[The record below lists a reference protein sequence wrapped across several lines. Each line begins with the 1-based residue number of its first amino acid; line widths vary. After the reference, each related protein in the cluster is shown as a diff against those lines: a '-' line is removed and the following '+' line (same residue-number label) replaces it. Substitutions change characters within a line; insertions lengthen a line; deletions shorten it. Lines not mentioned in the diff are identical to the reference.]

1 MAAPARRLAERFMP
15 TLAEKLKQSADAKEK
30 MRERIANK
38 PKLLVVDTE
47 TQRQPN
53 MGLTPPVPGAQ
64 LESVRRDYEP
74 TGFFRNE
81 VTWRVWNTG
90 SGSTLTTNSC
100 CDDPW
105 HQWNDAHTI
114 TSGQNTIRIWQ
125 GWVDQDPQLGRGPRQ
140 LVQHRQQFTETPEQR
155 RVREEQEQRYRAEQ
169 AAANAR
175 YEEERRAAENRRK
188 EADDRAM
195 KLLVSMLND
204 QQKADLKRDKHFYV
218 EAPSGRLYRIDYGTH
233 GNVKVVD
240 RVTKKIIERLCIQP
254 NGVPAGDANL
264 MQKLMIETAEDV
276 FRAHANITLED
287 GRMVYGKTGL
297 LDGDRLAEVIPIRRA
312 A

>member
-1 MAAPARRLAERFMP
+1 MAALARRLAERFMP

-30 MRERIANK
+30 MRERVANK
-38 PKLLVVDTE
+38 TKPMVVDIE
-47 TQRQPN
+47 TKKA
-53 MGLTPPVPGAQ
+53 PPRAQ
-64 LESVRRDYEP
+64 DAEP
-74 TGFFRNE
+74 TRII
-81 VTWRVWNTG
+81 R
-90 SGSTLTTNSC
+90 STSSLLTTSC
-100 CDDPW
+100 NDDPW
-105 HQWNDAHTI
+105 AQWVSITATSNGTTTGDIWYDWNRQHTYASTAI
-114 TSGQNTIRIWQ
+114 TTNTVTIWRD
-125 GWVDQDPQLGRGPRQ
+125 WVDQSPQRRGVIHTGLGRQVPA
-140 LVQHRQQFTETPEQR
+140 ETPEQR
-155 RVREEQEQRYRAEQ
+155 RVREEQEAQYRRERE
-169 AAANAR
+169 AANAR
-175 YEEERRAAENRRK
+175 YYEEQRAAENRRK

-204 QQKADLKRDKHFYV
+204 QQKDDLKKYNHFFV

-240 RVTKKIIERLCIQP
+240 RISKRIIERLCIQP
-254 NGVPAGDANL
+254 NGVPRGDANL

-276 FRAHANITLED
+276 FRSHANITLED